1 MKEKNIM
8 KKVVSILFCVLL
20 IAGICSAQEKPL
32 RMTFVTPL
40 IAHPVWDVAREGFED
55 ACKEFN
61 VECQY
66 TGPQTIEPGTMI
78 NQMETAIVER
88 VDGLITMAMNPES
101 WGPTL
106 KKAEKA
112 GVTVVLVGSDVP
124 VENGIPKYPRLAY
137 VGTDEHALGVAGAQ
151 EIVKALKGAAPKVI
165 TMQST
170 MDAAFANKT
179 RDAYLEVLSQQ
190 EGYELLAMEDCQSDM
205 LIALQKWEGLMKAHP
220 DFNVAI
226 GVCGECG
233 PSAAKVAKEMG
244 ITDKLLIMSIDDVAE
259 TMDHVRNDMVMGT
272 MAQNFYGIGYQ
283 PVKLLVDYLRDGK
296 KPEKDNYDSGSIFVS
311 KENID
316 TYKEELKKSIEIT
329 LK

>member
-1 MKEKNIM
+1 MM
-8 KKVVSILFCVLL
+8 KKVMSILFCALL
-20 IAGICSAQEKPL
+20 LAGMCSAEDKPL

-40 IAHPVWDVAREGFED
+40 VAHPVWDVAREGFEA
-55 ACKEFN
+55 ACEEFK

-78 NQMETAIVER
+78 TQMETAIVER

-112 GVTVVLVGSDVP
+112 GVTVVLVGSDIP
-124 VENGIPKYPRLAY
+124 VEDGTPKYPRLAY
-137 VGTDEHALGVAGAQ
+137 VGTNEHALGVAGAQ
-151 EIVKALKGAAPKVI
+151 EIVKALNGAAPKVI

-205 LIALQKWEGLMKAHP
+205 LIALQKWEGLLKAHP
-220 DFNVAI
+220 AVNVAI

-259 TMDHVRNDMVMGT
+259 TMDHVRKDMVMGT
-272 MAQNFYGIGYQ
+272 MAQNFYAIGYQ
-283 PVKLLVDYLRDGK
+283 PVKIIAEYLRDGK
-296 KPEKDNYDSGSIFVS
+296 KPEKDNFDSGSVFVS

-316 TYKEELKKSIEIT
+316 TYQEDLKN
-329 LK
+329 